1 MSQLMRLFAK
11 LPLANRL
18 SSLWN
23 GPEDLPRNLKL
34 EWRFVAV
41 RWLGISSLA
50 PILLLA
56 HLPTERLIAAY
67 AVLFVASVYNA
78 GLQRVMPRRPQWL
91 ANGYVSTIGD
101 ALLDIAMVIVGGGFD
116 SPFYFILFTVTLAA
130 AMRYGYG
137 PSLGVALLYV
147 SADGIGYLNAQ
158 QPVGAAF
165 VVRSLLLPLT
175 TILAGYL
182 REQAQQAE
190 AALQERLRQS
200 NALNEVTGML
210 GASLELDAVLRA
222 SVAATA
228 QLFGSSTAV
237 LQASSSL
244 DGHGLRQPEP
254 IFFGGIG
261 DSATERALER
271 LCQQNARRG
280 VSSRADDDLI
290 SVDMLATGEQAVILE
305 LALPTRQ
312 ITLATI
318 AVAVPAQKA
327 ANLDSDILDS
337 FVERITLAVENASLY
352 RTLADRSQ
360 DLQRAYSDLATAHQE
375 LLSVD
380 EMKTNFLANVSH
392 ELRTPLTSIR
402 SFSELLL
409 EYEDDPE
416 VQKEFLRII
425 STESERLT
433 RLVNDVLD
441 ISRIEAGHM
450 NWQMTSVDAREL
462 LGDLGRTFG
471 PLISLA
477 QLSFETNI
485 EDDLSRVYGDRDRLN
500 QVIANL
506 LNNAMKFTRAGG
518 TIIPRGRA
526 VDDEV
531 HISVS
536 DTGIG
541 VAPEDQERIFEKF
554 QQVGDTLTD
563 KPRGTGL
570 GLPICKDIV
579 EHHQGRMWVES
590 TPGLGSLFTVAL
602 PNESSALAR
611 AA

>member
-1 MSQLMRLFAK
+1 MSQLMRFFANF
-11 LPLANRL
+11 PLANRL

-23 GPEDLPRNLKL
+23 GPADLPRNLKL

-41 RWLGISSLA
+41 RWLGIASLA

-147 SADGIGYLNAQ
+147 SADGVGYMVSQ
-158 QPVGAAF
+158 QPIGGPF
-165 VVRSLLLPLT
+165 VFRSLLLPLT
-175 TILAGYL
+175 TVLAGYL

-200 NALNEVTGML
+200 NALNEATAAL

-222 SVAATA
+222 AVGATA
-228 QLFGSSTAV
+228 QLFGSPTAV
-237 LQASSSL
+237 LQASTGL
-244 DGHGLRQPEP
+244 DGHTAMLPTP
-254 IFFGGIG
+254 IFYAG
-261 DSATERALER
+261 DGQSGTERALER
-271 LCQQNARRG
+271 LCQHYARRG
-280 VSSRADDDLI
+280 LTSHSEELI
-290 SVDMLATGEQAVILE
+290 SIDRLPTGEQAVVLE

-312 ITLATI
+312 ISLATL
-318 AVAVPAQKA
+318 AVAVPFGARIT
-327 ANLDSDILDS
+327 LDSDILDS

-409 EYEDDPE
+409 AYEDDPS

-450 NWQMTSVDAREL
+450 DWKMDNIDVAEL
-462 LGDLGRTFG
+462 LTDLARTFS
-471 PLISLA
+471 PLVSLA
-477 QLSFETNI
+477 QLTFDVRLDQN
-485 EDDLSRVYGDRDRLN
+485 LAWVYGDRDRLH
-500 QVIANL
+500 QVVANL
-506 LNNAMKFTRAGG
+506 LNNAMKFTRPGG
-518 TIIPRGRA
+518 TIVLRGELL
-526 VDDEV
+526 DDEV
-531 HISVS
+531 RVSVA

-541 VAPEDQERIFEKF
+541 VATTDQQRIFEKF

-570 GLPICKDIV
+570 GLAICRDIV
-579 EHHQGRMWVES
+579 EHHHGRMWVES
-590 TPGLGSLFTVAL
+590 VPGVGSTFAVAL
-602 PNESSALAR
+602 PSEPEPVAR

>member
-1 MSQLMRLFAK
+1 MRMSAQVLADRLHFF
-11 LPLANRL
+11 
-18 SSLWN
+18 WN
-23 GPEDLPRNLKL
+23 GPDDLPRNLKL

-41 RWLGISSLA
+41 RWLGIAFLA
-50 PILLLA
+50 PILPLA
-56 HLPTERLIAAY
+56 HLPFERLLAAY
-67 AVLFVASVYNA
+67 LVLIVASVYNA
-78 GLQRVMPRRPQWL
+78 GLQHLMPRRPQWL
-91 ANGYVSTIGD
+91 ANGYISTLGD

-147 SADGIGYLNAQ
+147 SADGIGYLAAQ
-158 QPVGAAF
+158 QPVGAPF

-175 TILAGYL
+175 TVLAGYL

-200 NALNEVTGML
+200 NTLNQVTGML

-222 SVAATA
+222 AVAATA
-228 QLFGSSTAV
+228 QLFGSDTAV
-237 LQASSSL
+237 LQASSGL
-244 DGHGLRQPEP
+244 DGHAVTLPAP
-254 IFFGGIG
+254 IFSSG
-261 DSATERALER
+261 DGHSATERALES
-271 LCQQNARRG
+271 LCSRFAQRAQIART
-280 VSSRADDDLI
+280 DDELI
-290 SVDMLATGEQAVILE
+290 SVEYLSTGQQAVVLE

-312 ITLATI
+312 LSLATI
-318 AVAVPAQKA
+318 AVAVPAGGA
-327 ANLDSDILDS
+327 ISLDSDILDS

-409 EYEDDPE
+409 AYEDDPE

-450 NWQMTSVDAREL
+450 DWKMDTIDVSEL
-462 LGDLGRTFG
+462 LSDLGRTFA
-471 PLISLA
+471 PLITLA
-477 QLSFETNI
+477 DLSFDIQIDQDVT
-485 EDDLSRVYGDRDRLN
+485 RVYGDRDRLH

-506 LNNAMKFTRAGG
+506 LNNAMKFTHGGG
-518 TIIPRGRA
+518 TIVLRGERL
-526 VDDEV
+526 DEEIR
-531 HISVS
+531 ISVT

-541 VAPEDQERIFEKF
+541 VAPTDQQRIFEKF

-570 GLPICKDIV
+570 GLAICRDIV
-579 EHHQGRMWVES
+579 EHHQGRMWVDS
-590 TPGLGSLFTVAL
+590 TPGRGSTFTVAL
-602 PNESSALAR
+602 PPEDSVLPR

>member
-1 MSQLMRLFAK
+1 MGIVGLLK
-11 LPLANRL
+11 TLAEWLRF
-18 SSLWN
+18 LWN
-23 GPEDLPRNLKL
+23 GPEDLPRSLKL

-41 RWLGISSLA
+41 RWLGIASLA
-50 PILLLA
+50 PVLLLA
-56 HLPTERLIAAY
+56 HLPLERLVAAY
-67 AVLFVASVYNA
+67 LVLIVASMYNA
-78 GLQRVMPRRPQWL
+78 GLQQILPRRPQWL
-91 ANGYVSTIGD
+91 ANGYISTLGD
-101 ALLDIAMVIVGGGFD
+101 ALLDMAIVIVGGGFD

-147 SADGIGYLNAQ
+147 SADGVGYMVSQ
-158 QPVGAAF
+158 QPIGGPF
-165 VVRSLLLPLT
+165 VFRSLLLPLT
-175 TILAGYL
+175 TVLAGYL

-200 NALNEVTGML
+200 NALNEATAAL

-222 SVAATA
+222 AVGATA
-228 QLFGSSTAV
+228 QLFGSPTAV
-237 LQASSSL
+237 LQASTGL
-244 DGHGLRQPEP
+244 DGHAAMLPTPTFYAGEGQS
-254 IFFGGIG
+254 G
-261 DSATERALER
+261 TERALER
-271 LCQQNARRG
+271 LCQHYAQRG
-280 VSSRADDDLI
+280 LSSRSEELI
-290 SVDMLATGEQAVILE
+290 SIDRLPTGEQAVVLE

-312 ITLATI
+312 ISLATL
-318 AVAVPAQKA
+318 AVAVPFGATIT
-327 ANLDSDILDS
+327 LDSDILDS

-409 EYEDDPE
+409 EYQDEPD
-416 VQKEFLRII
+416 VKKEFLRII

-450 NWQMTSVDAREL
+450 NWQMISVDVRDL
-462 LGDLGRTFG
+462 LGDLGRTFE

-477 QLSFETNI
+477 GLTFQTRLD
-485 EDDLSRVYGDRDRLN
+485 EDLAHVFADRDRLH

-518 TIIPRGRA
+518 TIVLRGQA
-526 VDDEV
+526 VDGEV
-531 HISVS
+531 HISVV

-541 VAPEDQERIFEKF
+541 VAPEDHERIFEKF

-570 GLPICKDIV
+570 GLP
-579 EHHQGRMWVES
+579 
-590 TPGLGSLFTVAL
+590 
-602 PNESSALAR
+602 
-611 AA
+611 

>member
-1 MSQLMRLFAK
+1 MRIVAPLK
-11 LPLANRL
+11 LLGDRL
-18 SSLWN
+18 RFLWN
-23 GPEDLPRNLKL
+23 GPDDLPRNLKL

-41 RWLGISSLA
+41 RWLGIASLA
-50 PILLLA
+50 PVLLLA
-56 HLPTERLIAAY
+56 HLPLERLIAAY
-67 AVLFVASVYNA
+67 LVLIVASIYNA
-78 GLQRVMPRRPQWL
+78 GLQQLMPRRPQWL
-91 ANGYVSTIGD
+91 ANGYISTIGD
-101 ALLDIAMVIVGGGFD
+101 ALLDIAIIVVGGGFD

-147 SADGIGYLNAQ
+147 SADGIGYLAAQ

-222 SVAATA
+222 SVGATA

-244 DGHGLRQPEP
+244 DGHGLRQPDP

-409 EYEDDPE
+409 AYEDDPS

-450 NWQMTSVDAREL
+450 DWKMDSIEVSEL
-462 LGDLGRTFG
+462 LSDLGRTFA
-471 PLISLA
+471 PLITLA
-477 QLSFETNI
+477 DLTFDVQI
-485 EDDLSRVYGDRDRLN
+485 ADDVAQVFGDRDRL
-500 QVIANL
+500 QQDIANL
-506 LNNAMKFTRAGG
+506 LHNAMKFTRAGG
-518 TIIPRGRA
+518 RIALRGELA
-526 VDDEV
+526 DDELR
-531 HISVS
+531 ISVS

-541 VAPEDQERIFEKF
+541 VAESDQERIFEKF

-570 GLPICKDIV
+570 GLAICRDIV
-579 EHHQGRMWVES
+579 EHHQGRLWVDS
-590 TPGLGSLFTVAL
+590 TPGLGSTFSVAL
-602 PNESSALAR
+602 PSENSELLR

>member
-1 MSQLMRLFAK
+1 MRMSAQVLADRLHFF
-11 LPLANRL
+11 
-18 SSLWN
+18 WN
-23 GPEDLPRNLKL
+23 GPDDLPRNLKL

-41 RWLGISSLA
+41 RWLGIAFLA
-50 PILLLA
+50 PILPLA
-56 HLPTERLIAAY
+56 HLPFERLLAAY
-67 AVLFVASVYNA
+67 LVLIVASVYNA
-78 GLQRVMPRRPQWL
+78 GLQHLMPRRPQWL
-91 ANGYVSTIGD
+91 ANGYISTLGD

-147 SADGIGYLNAQ
+147 SADGIGYLAAQ
-158 QPVGAAF
+158 QPVGAPF

-175 TILAGYL
+175 TVLAGYL

-200 NALNEVTGML
+200 NTLNQVTGML

-222 SVAATA
+222 AVAATA
-228 QLFGSSTAV
+228 QLFGSDTAV
-237 LQASSSL
+237 LQASSGL
-244 DGHGLRQPEP
+244 DGHAVTLPAP
-254 IFFGGIG
+254 IFSSG
-261 DSATERALER
+261 DGHSATERALES
-271 LCQQNARRG
+271 LCSRFAQRAQIART
-280 VSSRADDDLI
+280 DDELI
-290 SVDMLATGEQAVILE
+290 SVEYLSTGQQAVVLE

-312 ITLATI
+312 LSLATI
-318 AVAVPAQKA
+318 AVAVPAGGA
-327 ANLDSDILDS
+327 ISLDSDILDS

-409 EYEDDPE
+409 AYEDDPE

-450 NWQMTSVDAREL
+450 DWKMDTIDVSEL
-462 LGDLGRTFG
+462 LSDLARTFA
-471 PLISLA
+471 PLITLA
-477 QLSFETNI
+477 DLSFDIQIDQDVT
-485 EDDLSRVYGDRDRLN
+485 RVYGDRDRLH

-506 LNNAMKFTRAGG
+506 LNNAMKFTHGGG
-518 TIIPRGRA
+518 TIVLRGQRL
-526 VDDEV
+526 DEEIR
-531 HISVS
+531 ISVT

-541 VAPEDQERIFEKF
+541 VAPTDQQRIFEKF

-570 GLPICKDIV
+570 GLAICRDIV
-579 EHHQGRMWVES
+579 EHHQGRMWVDS
-590 TPGLGSLFTVAL
+590 TPGHGSTFTVAL
-602 PNESSALAR
+602 PPEDSALPR

>member
-1 MSQLMRLFAK
+1 
-11 LPLANRL
+11 
-18 SSLWN
+18 
-23 GPEDLPRNLKL
+23 
-34 EWRFVAV
+34 
-41 RWLGISSLA
+41 
-50 PILLLA
+50 
-56 HLPTERLIAAY
+56 
-67 AVLFVASVYNA
+67 
-78 GLQRVMPRRPQWL
+78 MPRRPQWL
-91 ANGYVSTIGD
+91 ANGYISTLGD

-147 SADGIGYLNAQ
+147 SADGIGYLAAQ
-158 QPVGAAF
+158 QPVGAPF

-175 TILAGYL
+175 TVLAGYL

-200 NALNEVTGML
+200 NTLNEVTGML

-222 SVAATA
+222 AVAATA
-228 QLFGSSTAV
+228 QLFGSDTAV
-237 LQASSSL
+237 LQASSGL
-244 DGHGLRQPEP
+244 DGHAVTLPAP
-254 IFFGGIG
+254 IFSSG
-261 DSATERALER
+261 DGHSPTERALES
-271 LCQQNARRG
+271 LCSRYAQRAQIART
-280 VSSRADDDLI
+280 DDELI
-290 SVDMLATGEQAVILE
+290 SVEYLSTGHQAVVLE

-312 ITLATI
+312 LSLATI
-318 AVAVPAQKA
+318 AVAVPAGGA
-327 ANLDSDILDS
+327 ISLDSDILDS

-352 RTLADRSQ
+352 RTLADRSH

-409 EYEDDPE
+409 AYEDDPE

-450 NWQMTSVDAREL
+450 DWKMDSIEVSEL
-462 LGDLGRTFG
+462 LSDLGRTFA
-471 PLISLA
+471 PLITLA
-477 QLSFETNI
+477 DLSFDVHIDEN
-485 EDDLSRVYGDRDRLN
+485 LPRVYGDRDRLH

-506 LNNAMKFTRAGG
+506 LNNAMKFTRRGG
-518 TIIPRGRA
+518 TIVLRGERT
-526 VDDEV
+526 DGEIR
-531 HISVS
+531 ISVT

-541 VAPEDQERIFEKF
+541 VASTDQERIFEKF

-570 GLPICKDIV
+570 GLAICRDIV
-579 EHHQGRMWVES
+579 EHHQGRLWVDS
-590 TPGLGSLFTVAL
+590 TPGMGSTFSVAL
-602 PNESSALAR
+602 PPESSELLR